1 MKIDLDLHPL
11 DNKLENKNWPILI
24 AGPCSAESEEQVMAT
39 AKELATIGKVSSFR
53 AGIWKPR
60 TRPGAFEGV
69 GKIGL
74 PWLQQVKKETGM
86 SLSTEVASVEHVEA
100 CLKHDID
107 VLWIGARSTVN
118 PFVVQA
124 IADAV
129 KGTDITIL
137 IKNPVNPDLP
147 LWVGAFER
155 FNKAG
160 ITKLGAIHR
169 GFSPFKKTVFRN
181 SPEWSIALELKRLC
195 PNLPIIC
202 DPSHITGKRDLISF
216 MSQKALDLDM
226 DGLMIETHINPDK
239 AWSDSEQQVTPRH
252 LNDIILNLIL
262 RQPTLSDE
270 NLQTQLDKFR
280 AEIDQLDEDIVQ
292 KLSARMEVA
301 RKIGLYK
308 KNNHIKIFQKSRWE
322 NVLEG
327 RVALGKA
334 MGLSEDFMRTYLMQ
348 IHQESIKNQTE
359 IMSEQKFDD

>member
-1 MKIDLDLHPL
+1 MKIDLDLEPI
-11 DNKLENKNWPILI
+11 DNKLKNKDWPILI

-39 AKELATIGKVSSFR
+39 ARELVAIGKVSSFR

-74 PWLQQVKKETGM
+74 PWMQQVKKETGM

-124 IADAV
+124 IADSL
-129 KGTDITIL
+129 KGTDVTVL
-137 IKNPVNPDLP
+137 LKNPVNPDLP

-155 FNKAG
+155 LNKAG

-169 GFSPFKKTVFRN
+169 GFSPFKKTAFRN
-181 SPEWSIALELKRLC
+181 SPEWSIALELKTLC
-195 PNLPIIC
+195 PDLPIIC

-226 DGLMIETHINPDK
+226 NGLMIETHITPDK
-239 AWSDSEQQVTPRH
+239 AWSDAEQQVTPRQ
-252 LNDIILNLIL
+252 LNEIILNLIL
-262 RQPTLSDE
+262 RQPNLPDE
-270 NLQTQLDKFR
+270 NLKTQLDKFR

-292 KLSARMEVA
+292 KLSARMDVA
-301 RKIGLYK
+301 RRIGEYK
-308 KNNHIKIFQKSRWE
+308 KNNKVKIFQKNRWE
-322 NVLEG
+322 NILEG

-334 MGLSEDFMRTYLMQ
+334 MGLSEDFMRTYLKQ
-348 IHQESIKNQTE
+348 IHQESIKAQTKV
-359 IMSEQKFDD
+359 MNKKG